1 MLPLIRL
8 WARGKPEEEE
18 AKLTNSSQGCNPP
31 MSPPSLP
38 HSEKGPLNHRLQLYF
53 QTMFHYANQAL
64 KFKVGHTLRL
74 PGFLLLLTTHL
85 AMLQSSLCCSNRPH
99 TFDPV
104 LKNFSLKELV
114 LGMFLPHCF
123 CTTLFPVRP
132 TKCLL
137 LHSFHSSLSILN
149 QELTSP
155 LHVLL

>member
-1 MLPLIRL
+1 MLPLTRL

-38 HSEKGPLNHRLQLYF
+38 HSEKGPLNHGLQLYF

-74 PGFLLLLTTHL
+74 PGSLLLLTTHL

-104 LKNFSLKELV
+104 LKNL
-114 LGMFLPHCF
+114 FLARSFPTASAPLF
-123 CTTLFPVRP
+123 FPVRP

-149 QELTSP
+149 RELTSP